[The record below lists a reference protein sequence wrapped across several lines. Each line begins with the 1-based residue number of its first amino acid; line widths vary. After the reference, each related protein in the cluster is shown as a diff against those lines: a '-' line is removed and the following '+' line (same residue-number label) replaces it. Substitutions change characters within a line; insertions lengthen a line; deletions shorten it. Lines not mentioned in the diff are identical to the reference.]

1 MLVWYGC
8 WFGTD
13 FGLVRML
20 VLVWYGFWF
29 GTDVGLVR
37 MLVWYVCWFGTD
49 VGVCVGGQRGNPTVQ
64 LGDHITHADAG
75 YHQ

>member
-1 MLVWYGC
+1 M
-8 WFGTD
+8 FGTD
-13 FGLVRML
+13 VGFGLVRML
-20 VLVWYGFWF
+20 ILVWYG
-29 GTDVGLVR
+29 
-37 MLVWYVCWFGTD
+37 CWFGTD